1 MRTHPIVGD
10 DMLEDILSDAQRT
23 WVRGHHE
30 RWDGAGYPDGLAATG
45 IPEGARILAMA
56 DSWDV
61 MTSARVY
68 SVALIRDEAIEEV
81 RRTAARQFDPQ
92 VAAALVELIGDDVP
106 VAPLA

>member
-1 MRTHPIVGD
+1 
-10 DMLEDILSDAQRT
+10 
-23 WVRGHHE
+23 
-30 RWDGAGYPDGLAATG
+30 
-45 IPEGARILAMA
+45 
-56 DSWDV
+56 

-68 SVALIRDEAIEEV
+68 SGALIRDEAIDEV